1 MIRPHSVWKDGVV
14 MKEITLFCVMALL
27 GSMAFAGPPSSSGV
41 VVRRSS
47 EAPRI
52 WWYSDD
58 ARGLG
63 LAVGS
68 DVVADCSEEPLELIL
83 LSFSDKDIQD
93 GLRLVALRKAEDVGA
108 SVWSFTEFDCD
119 KFLTE
124 LPLATGEVDRS
135 VHDNDFFGN
144 RYCEVKNNMNAFSH
158 SIHGTLYSP
167 FGEKR
172 QLSAHYWGLFDCDTQ
187 TLLNNMKILLT
198 D

>member
-1 MIRPHSVWKDGVV
+1 
-14 MKEITLFCVMALL
+14 MKKVSLMCVMALFCSAAL
-27 GSMAFAGPPSSSGV
+27 AGPPSNSGV
-41 VVRRSS
+41 VVRRDS

-68 DVVADCSEEPLELIL
+68 DVVAACSGEPLELVL

-93 GLRLVALRKAEDVGA
+93 GLRLVAFRTAIDVGA
-108 SVWSFTEFDCD
+108 SVWPFTEFNCD
-119 KFLTE
+119 SFLTE
-124 LPLATGEVDRS
+124 LPLATGEVDRR
-135 VHDNDFFGN
+135 VHDNDYFGN
-144 RYCEVKNNMNAFSH
+144 RYCDLKNNMNAFSH
-158 SIHGTLYSP
+158 SIQGTLYSP

-172 QLSAHYWGLFDCDTQ
+172 QLNAHYWGLFDCDTQ
-187 TLLNNMKILLT
+187 TLLDNMKIVLT